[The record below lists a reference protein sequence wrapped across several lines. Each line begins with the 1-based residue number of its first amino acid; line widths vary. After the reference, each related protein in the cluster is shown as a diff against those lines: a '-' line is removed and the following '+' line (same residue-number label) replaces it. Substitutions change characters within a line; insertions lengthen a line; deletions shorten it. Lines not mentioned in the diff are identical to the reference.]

1 MNLCVSYENDSA
13 VLDLGSPLPLPKKN
27 HPQPT
32 QKRLPIKTSP
42 HQWADPGIDPMSR
55 SHLRINCV
63 DPTDDSQ
70 RPLIFF
76 FCCVHY

>member
-13 VLDLGSPLPLPKKN
+13 VLDLGSPLPLTKKN

-42 HQWADPGIDPMSR
+42 HQYVTPGIDPMR
-55 SHLRINCV
+55 SPHLRINCA
-63 DPTDDSQ
+63 DPAEDSC
-70 RPLIFF
+70 PDEYTSA
-76 FCCVHY
+76 C